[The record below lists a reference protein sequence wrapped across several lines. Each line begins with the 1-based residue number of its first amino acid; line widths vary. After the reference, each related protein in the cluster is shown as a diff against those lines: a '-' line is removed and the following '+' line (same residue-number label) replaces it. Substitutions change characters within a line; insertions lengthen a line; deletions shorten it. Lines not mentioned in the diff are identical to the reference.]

1 MPKVT
6 GYCLYSSFD
15 SNVSDVRIIT
25 EQQNPCITYSMSFT
39 HCNWVELTLESL
51 KNHWVMPISFCLWN
65 PVSYKHRNKF
75 LLMSAKH
82 GRWSH
87 HLILFTKG
95 TCLLKFQ
102 VDIWFVRAK
111 LTSIA
116 LWLLSYEKN
125 WANHGE
131 RQSVCWFQC
140 SHFIPPESSRKPLVL
155 WCFQG
160 V

>member
-1 MPKVT
+1 MLVLWFWFECFRCKNHYWNNKT
-6 GYCLYSSFD
+6 LALL
-15 SNVSDVRIIT
+15 IA
-25 EQQNPCITYSMSFT
+25 
-39 HCNWVELTLESL
+39 WVLHTVIELSWHKSYLL
-51 KNHWVMPISFCLWN
+51 KNHWVMPISFCLWY

-87 HLILFTKG
+87 LLVLFKKG

-140 SHFIPPESSRKPLVL
+140 SHFIPSESSRKPKVF
-155 WCFQG
+155 WCFQE